1 MRDLRFAAAIA
12 LLTFAPSIAAAAS
25 SPQLATAASVTGGI
39 TSKSTFVVQA
49 YITLPQSCYA
59 AHFTQ
64 ILETPHLHRH
74 FSVMQ
79 VPPSSPCTGP
89 QYKCTAVSPNYNLP
103 IQQPFTVN
111 AQGKAWEVHLSM
123 HAPQPI
129 EPLCRKG

>member
-1 MRDLRFAAAIA
+1 MRDLRFAAAMA
-12 LLTFAPSIAAAAS
+12 LLAFAPSIAAAAS
-25 SPQLATAASVTGGI
+25 SPSPATATSVTAGI

-59 AHFTQ
+59 ARFEQ
-64 ILETPHLHRH
+64 ILQTPHLHRH
-74 FSVMQ
+74 FSLLQ

-89 QYKCTAVSPNYNLP
+89 QYKCTVVSPNYNLP
-103 IQQPFTVN
+103 IQMPFEVN
-111 AQGKAWEVHLSM
+111 TKDRVFEVHLST